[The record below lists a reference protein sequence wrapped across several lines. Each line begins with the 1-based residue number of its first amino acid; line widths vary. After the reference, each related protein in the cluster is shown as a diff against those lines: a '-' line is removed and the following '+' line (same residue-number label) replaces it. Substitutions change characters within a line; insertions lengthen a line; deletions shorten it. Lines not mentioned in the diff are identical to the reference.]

1 MRSAFSSPARSLIK
15 TMVMTTGELDFDG
28 IFFNSQEDADE
39 GNNLFYPQIAYFLW
53 IVFIILMPIIL
64 SNLLVRQY
72 RMLCVVICLYICLK
86 ICILKRK
93 VVLMEM
99 VAKTWLL

>member
-1 MRSAFSSPARSLIK
+1 MAWLCTFLKSIIIFVLQGVRSAFSSPARSVVK

-39 GNNLFYPQIAYFLW
+39 GNSLFYPYIAYSMW

-64 SNLLVRQY
+64 TNLLVNVSD
-72 RMLCVVICLYICLK
+72 LSTVNV
-86 ICILKRK
+86 
-93 VVLMEM
+93 
-99 VAKTWLL
+99 

>member
-1 MRSAFSSPARSLIK
+1 MNFLQGTRSAFSSPARSLIK

-39 GNNLFYPQIAYFLW
+39 GNSLFYPQIAYFLW

-64 SNLLVRQY
+64 TNLLVLY
-72 RMLCVVICLYICLK
+72 YIIILFCVIFAHTVSALYI
-86 ICILKRK
+86 
-93 VVLMEM
+93 M
-99 VAKTWLL
+99 